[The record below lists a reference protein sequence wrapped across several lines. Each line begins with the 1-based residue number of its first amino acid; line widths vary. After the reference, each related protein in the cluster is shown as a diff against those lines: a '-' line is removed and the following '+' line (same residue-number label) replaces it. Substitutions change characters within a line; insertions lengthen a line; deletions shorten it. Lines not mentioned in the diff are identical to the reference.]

1 MDAINV
7 ATNLLKDQINE
18 NSNEIDKNIRNESS
32 KCIKCM
38 LIKQKMFFIFILAIT
53 IFALTVINLLFN
65 MIMNQEISEK
75 IFKIMNSKF
84 NNSLIPY
91 KI

>member
-1 MDAINV
+1 
-7 ATNLLKDQINE
+7 
-18 NSNEIDKNIRNESS
+18 
-32 KCIKCM
+32 M